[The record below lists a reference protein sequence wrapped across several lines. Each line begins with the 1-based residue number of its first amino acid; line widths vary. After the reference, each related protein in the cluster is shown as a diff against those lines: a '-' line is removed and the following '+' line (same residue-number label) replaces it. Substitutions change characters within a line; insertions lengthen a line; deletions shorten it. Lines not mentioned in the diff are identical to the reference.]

1 MVTLHSV
8 FVFCAVASI
17 ASAGPCKPGSSISLS
32 LSETSSAASTTET
45 TLLESTTTAPS
56 TTLAESTSTDITV
69 ETSLTETSTEA
80 ASETTSAAIVESSTT
95 TFVTSIADTTT
106 TEAATTTTSAA
117 PRCIPDQCV
126 GTIKIQCDVVIYGLV
141 DYVSADDTQACADL
155 CNADDNCEAFTFD
168 YKFNLCYKTGSI
180 EQRVIGPYN
189 GYDTGIKGTC
199 QV

>member
-32 LSETSSAASTTET
+32 LSLSETSSAASTTET
-45 TLLESTTTAPS
+45 TLLEPTTTAPS

-69 ETSLTETSTEA
+69 ETSTEA
-80 ASETTSAAIVESSTT
+80 ASDTTSAAIVESSTT

-106 TEAATTTTSAA
+106 TEPATTTTSAA
-117 PRCIPDQCV
+117 LRCIPDQCV
-126 GTIKIQCDVVIYGLV
+126 GTIKIQCDVVIYGLS
-141 DYVSADDTQACADL
+141 DYVSAADTQACADL
-155 CNADDNCEAFTFD
+155 CNADDNCQAFTFD
-168 YKFNLCYKTGSI
+168 YNFNWCYKTSSM
-180 EQRVIGPYN
+180 ENQFVAPYN

-199 QV
+199 QA

>member
-1 MVTLHSV
+1 MVALHSV

-45 TLLESTTTAPS
+45 TLLEPTTTAPS
-56 TTLAESTSTDITV
+56 TTLAEPTSTDITF

-80 ASETTSAAIVESSTT
+80 ASDITFTATVEPSTT

-106 TEAATTTTSAA
+106 ADPATTTTSAA
-117 PRCIPDQCV
+117 VRCIADQCV

-141 DYVSADDTQACADL
+141 GFVNADDTQACAEL
-155 CNADDNCEAFTFD
+155 CNADNNCQAFTFD
-168 YKFNLCYKTGSI
+168 YNLKWCYKTSDLGQQVVGAY
-180 EQRVIGPYN
+180 E
-189 GYDTGIKGTC
+189 GYDTGIKGAC
-199 QV
+199 QL

>member
-17 ASAGPCKPGSSISLS
+17 ASAGPCKPGSSISPSLS
-32 LSETSSAASTTET
+32 LSETSSAAFTTET
-45 TLLESTTTAPS
+45 TLLETTTTAPS

-80 ASETTSAAIVESSTT
+80 ASDTTSAAMVESSTT
-95 TFVTSIADTTT
+95 TFVT
-106 TEAATTTTSAA
+106 
-117 PRCIPDQCV
+117 CIPDQCV
-126 GTIKIQCDVVIYGLV
+126 DTIKIQCDVVIYGLV
-141 DYVSADDTQACADL
+141 DYVSADDAQACADL
-155 CNADDNCEAFTFD
+155 CNADDNCQAFTFD
-168 YKFNLCYKTGSI
+168 YKFNKCYKTGSI
-180 EQRVIGPYN
+180 EQRVVGPYN